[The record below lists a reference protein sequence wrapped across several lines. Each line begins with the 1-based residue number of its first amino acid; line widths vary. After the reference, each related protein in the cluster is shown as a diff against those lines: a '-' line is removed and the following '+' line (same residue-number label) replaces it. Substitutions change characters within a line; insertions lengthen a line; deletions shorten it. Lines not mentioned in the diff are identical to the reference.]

1 MKIND
6 TIVAQSTPYGE
17 SAIGLIRLTGK
28 KSLEIVNKLF
38 PDKNLNKVKSHTIHY
53 GNLEYKKE
61 IIDEVL
67 VSIFKEPKSYTKEN
81 LVEISSHGSTIIIKK
96 IISATTNLGARIADK
111 GEFTFRSFLNGNM
124 DLSQAEAVAD
134 LISSKSENSHRIA
147 INHIK
152 GVFSNKIRGLRKE
165 LINFSSLLELELDF
179 SEEDVEFANREQLDN
194 TLDEIINYCDI
205 LIDSFRLNN
214 VIKDGINVIILG
226 KPNVG
231 KSTIL
236 NGLLNEEKAII
247 SEIPGTTRDI
257 IEDTITIG
265 GNLVRFID
273 TAGLRKTSDK
283 IEKIGINKALKK
295 SKEASI
301 ILYIIDLNDTNLDSV
316 ESELKTK
323 YLNNKNV
330 IIVGNKSDLKV
341 DDEVV
346 NYFSSKNHF
355 TMSGINEKDIHKLND
370 LISDFISKNLI
381 REDSS
386 IMINERHYSCL
397 NKVKESIENVKKNIA
412 NKSNTDL
419 LAMDIKYALNHLGE
433 ITGEITND
441 EILGNIFSKFC
452 IGK

>member
-38 PDKNLNKVKSHTIHY
+38 PEKDLNNVKSHTIHY

-152 GVFSNKIRGLRKE
+152 GVFSNKIRALRKE

-194 TLDEIINYCDI
+194 TLDEINNYCDI

-265 GNLVRFID
+265 GNLV
-273 TAGLRKTSDK
+273 GLLILLDYVKPLIK
-283 IEKIGINKALKK
+283 LKK
-295 SKEASI
+295 
-301 ILYIIDLNDTNLDSV
+301 
-316 ESELKTK
+316 
-323 YLNNKNV
+323 
-330 IIVGNKSDLKV
+330 
-341 DDEVV
+341 
-346 NYFSSKNHF
+346 
-355 TMSGINEKDIHKLND
+355 
-370 LISDFISKNLI
+370 
-381 REDSS
+381 
-386 IMINERHYSCL
+386 
-397 NKVKESIENVKKNIA
+397 
-412 NKSNTDL
+412 
-419 LAMDIKYALNHLGE
+419 
-433 ITGEITND
+433 
-441 EILGNIFSKFC
+441 
-452 IGK
+452 